1 MKFLITVPVLKVAGF
16 QQFECEAENERDALK
31 KWRDGDIKFMGEE
44 IEVTSVGKPKIE
56 QFYLSRRS

>member
-1 MKFLITVPVLKVAGF
+1 MKFLITVLILKASGF
-16 QQFECEAENERDALK
+16 QEFECEAEDEKDALK
-31 KWRDGDIKFMGEE
+31 KWNNGDIKFMGEE